1 VPPKSSKRANPDRA
15 RLRTAK
21 ELNDEW
27 IGVLRSFYQTRR
39 RQKVAGWIL
48 LSLAA
53 FLAISH
59 FLAHVNVPNLT
70 PFLSLGTQDVLVGYP
85 AAGVLLIIGVVL
97 LGQSDEPPRRG
108 TNQ

>member
-1 VPPKSSKRANPDRA
+1 VPRKTSKRGNRDRA
-15 RLRTAK
+15 RPRTSK

-27 IGVLRSFYQTRR
+27 IGVLRSFYQKRR

-53 FLAISH
+53 VLVISH
-59 FLAHVNVPNLT
+59 FLAHVRVPNLT

-85 AAGVLLIIGVVL
+85 AAGILLVIGVVL

-108 TNQ
+108 TYQ